1 MIPTNV
7 TFSSTKSEC
16 SNLICSFCVR
26 QIVGQEAKKKLAIQT
41 RPGMNQTAQATV
53 VPSSPGS
60 RRVRPWLVVYTLSW
74 REFVRFF
81 RQFNRVIGAIGTPL
95 LFWLLFGTG
104 LHQSFQVAA
113 EGPSFREYFFP
124 GTLVL
129 ILMFTAIFFLDLDY
143 PGPSRGVSAI
153 GPGCTGFPLGDGTGK
168 ISGGTLIAWIQV
180 LLCLVLVLTLD
191 VQIGW
196 LNVLGMMGVLLL
208 GALTLTSMGFVM
220 AWNMESIQGFH
231 AIMNLVLMP
240 MWLLSG
246 AFFPVPAVSV
256 DSALSQQ
263 VLHWVMRCNPLT
275 YVVAPLQE
283 LLFGRTTAEAIW
295 MPSLSTALLLILL
308 FLSLAFTLA
317 CRISRRRTTGDL
329 L

>member
-1 MIPTNV
+1 
-7 TFSSTKSEC
+7 
-16 SNLICSFCVR
+16 
-26 QIVGQEAKKKLAIQT
+26 
-41 RPGMNQTAQATV
+41 MNQTAQATV

-129 ILMFTAIFFLDLDY
+129 ILMFTAIFSSISIIQDRREGFLQSVLVA
-143 PGPSRGVSAI
+143 PVSPWAMV
-153 GPGCTGFPLGDGTGK
+153 LGK
-168 ISGGTLIAWIQV
+168 ISGGTLIAWFQV

-220 AWNMESIQGFH
+220 AWNMESVQGFH